1 MRYLLSKFVYRSQ
14 SENTKTCLPVGQLCS
29 SSHCCHESQRELRA
43 SHCRTQTAAENLKTQ
58 QEQIK
63 RRAKSI
69 WRLILLFKKKNIY
82 IYWHLFFTYCT
93 PTLCKIRFTNVVHSK
108 NTFCTCQREHPQW
121 DSPST
126 PAALPHANSPR
137 GQEDGQ
143 SRGCKGQPLPHTE
156 TTHCE
161 QVLLYCAQKRG
172 GSKHC
177 CNKPLPEIQWDSS
190 CSSLSK
196 RLKRPACKV
205 WIWTV
210 SSTNACV
217 SPEEQ

>member
-1 MRYLLSKFVYRSQ
+1 M
-14 SENTKTCLPVGQLCS
+14 
-29 SSHCCHESQRELRA
+29 
-43 SHCRTQTAAENLKTQ
+43 
-58 QEQIK
+58 
-63 RRAKSI
+63 
-69 WRLILLFKKKNIY
+69 
-82 IYWHLFFTYCT
+82 
-93 PTLCKIRFTNVVHSK
+93 VHSK

-172 GSKHC
+172 GAKHC
-177 CNKPLPEIQWDSS
+177 CNNPSLKYNGIALVPLSPKGSSAQLAKSGSGLYLPQTLVCPLKSSNVLKQNSQWLDTLNMAFIVFAALQS
-190 CSSLSK
+190 
-196 RLKRPACKV
+196 
-205 WIWTV
+205 
-210 SSTNACV
+210 
-217 SPEEQ
+217 